1 MLRDA
6 KKTLDNVEV
15 GPYATAS
22 MSSPLSPEMLNRGSS
37 VHAWTE
43 RGDLENAGQ
52 EEGSEEGD
60 QEEEVRAPG
69 CGLKGGWTDHPPVH
83 F

>member
-1 MLRDA
+1 MLI
-6 KKTLDNVEV
+6 
-15 GPYATAS
+15 
-22 MSSPLSPEMLNRGSS
+22 RGADP

-60 QEEEVRAPG
+60 QEEEVRPRG
-69 CGLKGGWTDHPPVH
+69 VVLMGGWTDHPPVLVNGLEEEDLMAAKKAKKAAKKKK
-83 F
+83 

>member
-1 MLRDA
+1 MLI
-6 KKTLDNVEV
+6 
-15 GPYATAS
+15 
-22 MSSPLSPEMLNRGSS
+22 RGADP

-60 QEEEVRAPG
+60 QEEEVRPRG
-69 CGLKGGWTDHPPVH
+69 VVWKGGWTDHPPVH
-83 F
+83 VNGLEEEDLMAAKKAKKAAKKKK